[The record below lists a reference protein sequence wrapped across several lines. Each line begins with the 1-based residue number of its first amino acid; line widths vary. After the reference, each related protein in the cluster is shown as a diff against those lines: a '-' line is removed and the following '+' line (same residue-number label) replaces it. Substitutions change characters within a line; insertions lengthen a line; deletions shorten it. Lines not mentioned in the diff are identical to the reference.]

1 MALGTRVSRTHAGS
15 RRNPRPFRAL
25 VVVGTRP
32 EVIKLAP
39 VVWALAGHAAFE
51 PLVCVVAQ
59 QGEIL
64 RRAVAEW
71 GVYPAFTI
79 ELPRGDNRLAT
90 TLSAMLPR
98 LADCIEEAQPDVV
111 VVEGDTTTNV
121 AASLAA
127 FYAAVPVAHVEAGLR
142 THDPRAPFPEEMH
155 RRIVDRLATLHY
167 APTLNALRNLRRE
180 GIAGQSVAVVGNTV
194 VDALHSVMRE
204 APVEAPDT
212 PCPAL
217 AEPPTTA
224 TRKTLVVT
232 AHRRESFG
240 PGLVRICTAIR
251 ELVTRRSDLQVVYV
265 LHPNPEARGPAVAQL
280 SGLADVELI
289 EPRPYR
295 EFVRLRRDAVVV
307 LTDSGGIQEEAPY
320 LGVPVLVT
328 RASTERPEARDL
340 GAAWLVGTSVSRI
353 VSAVNRLLDDER
365 LYARMARVHAPFGD
379 GDASLRIAS
388 HLAAR
393 LPSEPRRRW
402 TERGVP
408 IATFAAARPSTP
420 FDVSLQAEAQAN
432 LSLAAATD
440 TPASTTTGATEMAP
454 AEESGV
460 LEAVS

>member
-39 VVWALAGHAAFE
+39 VVWALAGDPAFE

-59 QGEIL
+59 QGDIL

-71 GVYPAFTI
+71 GVYPAFTVD
-79 ELPRGDNRLAT
+79 LPRGDNRLAT
-90 TLSAMLPR
+90 TLSSMLPR

-142 THDPRAPFPEEMH
+142 THDPNSPFPEEMH

-167 APTLNALRNLRRE
+167 APTLGALRNLRRE
-180 GIAGQSVAVVGNTV
+180 GISGQSVAVVGNTV
-194 VDALHSVMRE
+194 VDALHSVMRQSSPE
-204 APVEAPDT
+204 APGG
-212 PCPAL
+212 PALVL
-217 AEPPTTA
+217 AEPSCAPV
-224 TRKTLVVT
+224 RRTLVVT

-251 ELVTRRSDLQVVYV
+251 ELVTHRSDLRVVYV
-265 LHPNPEARGPAVAQL
+265 LHPNPEARGPAVALL
-280 SGLADVELI
+280 SGLANVELI

-295 EFVRLRRDAVVV
+295 EFVRLLSDAMVV

-328 RASTERPEARDL
+328 RASTERPEARDA

-379 GDASLRIAS
+379 GEASRRIAS

-393 LPSEPRRRW
+393 LASERRRRW
-402 TERGVP
+402 PERAVP
-408 IATFAAARPSTP
+408 IATFAVARPSAP
-420 FDVSLQAEAQAN
+420 FDVGLQAEAQAN
-432 LSLAAATD
+432 LSLAATAETPVSAT
-440 TPASTTTGATEMAP
+440 ATETAR
-454 AEESGV
+454 ADASGV